1 MQSVVIKTMDMKTGK
16 VHEFAYECHSEGV
29 LLAIIKGTLS
39 GCAPQ
44 GWAMTEMEVI

>member
-16 VHEFAYECHSEGV
+16 VHDFAYECHSEGV

-44 GWAMTEMEVI
+44 GWAMTGMEVI